1 MPTAPKLAQPRKAK
15 VHRMKWQVLVP
26 TLMLGFGAL
35 LLFLGLWFAA
45 GYGMALA
52 DPAFRARLEA
62 SRGRPIQNLGKK
74 TRLAICYIVL
84 GLALLVAGGLWQ

>member
-1 MPTAPKLAQPRKAK
+1 
-15 VHRMKWQVLVP
+15 MKWQVLVP
-26 TLMLGFGAL
+26 VLMLGFGAML
-35 LLFLGLWFAA
+35 LIVGLWFAA
-45 GYGMALA
+45 GYRLALS